1 MRPSD
6 SWHDDDRGAWGRPG
20 WPHDDDRWADE
31 RESDPPG
38 WGFPDSRS
46 EWTSGGPAWS
56 EIDPETVRDGGEA
69 WPGAAFDDDPGEHSG
84 PLIGDGAGASA
95 LGSVGSASDG
105 RNMWVPGRRDSPDER
120 ERARSDR
127 PSDDAGSASGDDTVS
142 GPRHAGGLSGGS
154 SRASSDA
161 DVWGAVGQASDGPRH
176 ADLFPGG
183 DGGDGAAADD
193 RPNPLD
199 WGGLPDEEP
208 AGRGRRGRRPK
219 TGRAGRRASRRD
231 DSNGGDPD
239 EGDGLFGSDGVGG
252 GSGGP
257 SKRRGPFSE
266 EQSSDPE
273 ARARGICL
281 RLLTL
286 APRTRAQLAEALLK
300 REIPAEVAERVLER
314 FSEVGLIDDQAFA
327 AMWVSSRHHGR
338 GLARRALAQELR
350 HRGVEEEMVKEAVER
365 LDPDEE
371 VETARR
377 LVARKLGSTRGAD
390 PRARTRKLVGML
402 ARKGYPAGLAFR
414 IVREALEA
422 EGEETS
428 EEGGYLDSL

>member
-1 MRPSD
+1 MSSD
-6 SWHDDDRGAWGRPG
+6 GDEQVDRSSWGDRRGRLRRSPG
-20 WPHDDDRWADE
+20 EETPAEDGPPDE
-31 RESDPPG
+31 GPQ
-38 WGFPDSRS
+38 
-46 EWTSGGPAWS
+46 SG
-56 EIDPETVRDGGEA
+56 DPE
-69 WPGAAFDDDPGEHSG
+69 SG
-84 PLIGDGAGASA
+84 P
-95 LGSVGSASDG
+95 
-105 RNMWVPGRRDSPDER
+105 
-120 ERARSDR
+120 
-127 PSDDAGSASGDDTVS
+127 SGN
-142 GPRHAGGLSGGS
+142 
-154 SRASSDA
+154 
-161 DVWGAVGQASDGPRH
+161 GPRH
-176 ADLFPGG
+176 ADWFPGG
-183 DGGDGAAADD
+183 GRDGAAGSPDSRAAEGD

-208 AGRGRRGRRPK
+208 GRGRRARRSK

-231 DSNGGDPD
+231 DPTVSDPD
-239 EGDGLFGSDGVGG
+239 VGAPAEGEGIFGTGGRSGGYGASGDGGPGDG
-252 GSGGP
+252 GSGGR
-257 SKRRGPFSE
+257 SKRRGSFSE
-266 EQSSDPE
+266 EHSGDPE

-300 REIPAEVAERVLER
+300 REIPSEVAERVLER

-350 HRGVEEEMVKEAVER
+350 HRGVEEEMVKEAVEQ

-428 EEGGYLDSL
+428 EEAGGDYLDSP

>member
-1 MRPSD
+1 MEDFARSSGQGDHGRWPTPVSDGDEPWPGVSHSHREEDQPPPLGQPSD
-6 SWHDDDRGAWGRPG
+6 DDEA
-20 WPHDDDRWADE
+20 
-31 RESDPPG
+31 
-38 WGFPDSRS
+38 RS
-46 EWTSGGPAWS
+46 SGLP
-56 EIDPETVRDGGEA
+56 IT
-69 WPGAAFDDDPGEHSG
+69 
-84 PLIGDGAGASA
+84 
-95 LGSVGSASDG
+95 SDG
-105 RNMWVPGRRDSPDER
+105 REPLGGSPGDE
-120 ERARSDR
+120 
-127 PSDDAGSASGDDTVS
+127 
-142 GPRHAGGLSGGS
+142 GLGGGS
-154 SRASSDA
+154 SEASSGA
-161 DVWGAVGQASDGPRH
+161 DGRGKAGQALDGPDH
-176 ADLFPGG
+176 ADRFPGD
-183 DGGDGAAADD
+183 DGGDGATGSSNRQAAADD

-199 WGGLPDEEP
+199 WGGRPDEEP
-208 AGRGRRGRRPK
+208 SGRGGRGRRSK
-219 TGRAGRRASRRD
+219 TGRAGRRTSRRD
-231 DSNGGDPD
+231 DPFDGDPAD
-239 EGDGLFGSDGVGG
+239 GDGLFDS
-252 GSGGP
+252 GSGFRDASDSRTSGNRASGNRSSSSRGSKSGGFGDGDSGGR
-257 SKRRGPFSE
+257 SKRRNPFSA

-300 REIPAEVAERVLER
+300 REIPAEVADRVLER

-350 HRGVEEEMVKEAVER
+350 HRGVEEEMVKEAVEQ
-365 LDPDEE
+365 LDPEEE

-422 EGEETS
+422 EGEEAS
-428 EEGGYLDSL
+428 GEDEGYLE